1 MGNSEL
7 RIVASQ
13 DIGPLGAKDG
23 SPVTFPWRWYYSVP
37 TLPLWALIVLLL
49 VVPKANRHRQ
59 AWLILIP
66 LGVVLFCVA
75 LGALFMWLTSERKGM
90 DDYLQSLR
98 ASSGMRRS
106 QQAEY
111 LLNYIQESK
120 RWQGIFDV
128 TAQMSADRD
137 EDRVGGVVLSP
148 AGKFRR

>member
-1 MGNSEL
+1 MS
-7 RIVASQ
+7 
-13 DIGPLGAKDG
+13 DG
-23 SPVTFPWRWYYSVP
+23 RQQKQQSANVP
-37 TLPLWALIVLLL
+37 TDGPPSVVEEKSRFTTLMVQL
-49 VVPKANRHRQ
+49 VA
-59 AWLILIP
+59 IP

-98 ASSGMRRS
+98 ASSGTRRS

-137 EDRVGGVVLSP
+137 QFLAQHP
-148 AGKFRR
+148 HA